1 MKNIIYRYIIRYNLV
16 YLEVQAMNKDDDEKN
31 MQNIEIEEMYKKISE
46 IIINYKNEKDNKE
59 KENCKYNGQ
68 EKRIY

>member
-1 MKNIIYRYIIRYNLV
+1 
-16 YLEVQAMNKDDDEKN
+16 MNKDDDEKN